1 MVMAEL
7 ASCSLLHPLTVLAV
21 LLSESFGQMMHRVA
35 PNETASHETD
45 SETESIALNRQLIK
59 LLSADKGLVMHSSI
73 THDVHFTLKYTT

>member
-35 PNETASHETD
+35 SNETASHETD
-45 SETESIALNRQLIK
+45 SETESIALNRQL